1 MTKLELVNRIFKTQ
15 VKKYVPELSIT
26 FIFIVLTSLTTA
38 ATAWLLD
45 PAIKEIFENKNKQ
58 MLYLIPVA
66 IVFTFIIKAFSI
78 YGTRIITIKVGI
90 KIIKNIQT
98 LMAQKFLLSDISHI
112 TKKHSGKYLSNFTN
126 DTTIL
131 FAVLTGVVV
140 TLFKEIFTL
149 IALLALMFYHDW
161 QLSLLAMIMIPVAAI
176 SSKNIGKKMGKKVHV
191 SLEASDKFMKFLSE
205 IIKGSWLIKIYQK
218 EEDELKKI
226 SMIIDERFKAIR
238 KVEQTRLGAG
248 PIMEIISALAIA
260 IVVFFAGY
268 RSMQGAITLGEFVS
282 FLAAL
287 MLAYQP
293 VKALAGINVGIQEG
307 IAAAK
312 RIYEIIDQ
320 KNEIYNDEN
329 APSLK
334 LKNATLEFKNIS
346 FTYPDGTHALKNLS
360 AKIEG
365 GKKVGLVGISGSG
378 KTTFLNLIPR
388 FFNLKHGTIL
398 IDDQNI
404 NNINLNSLRKE
415 ISIVSQDVILFDDTI
430 RSNIL
435 YGKASASDDEIINAC
450 KFAAAQEFIEKLPNK
465 YETIIGENG
474 IKLSGGQKQRLSIAR
489 AILKDS
495 PIILLDEATSSLD
508 SESEAVIQKAIENL
522 TKNKTTI
529 IIAHRL
535 STIRNCDKILVFD
548 SGQIVAEGSHEFL
561 VNNSLIYKNLYEKQI
576 ISK

>member
-1 MTKLELVNRIFKTQ
+1 MTKLELINRIFRTQ
-15 VKKYVPELSIT
+15 VKKYIPELSIT
-26 FIFIVLTSLTTA
+26 FVFIILTSLTTA

-45 PAIKEIFENKNKQ
+45 PAIKEIFENKNNK
-58 MLYLIPVA
+58 MLYIIPVA
-66 IVFTFIIKAFSI
+66 IVFTFVLKAFSI

-131 FAVLTGVVV
+131 FTVLTGVVV
-140 TLFKEIFTL
+140 TLFKESVTL
-149 IALLALMFYHDW
+149 VALLGLMFYHDW
-161 QLSLLAMIMIPVAAI
+161 QLSLLAIIMIPIAAI
-176 SSKNIGKKMGKKVHV
+176 SSKNLGKKMGKKVLI

-248 PIMEIISALAIA
+248 PIMEIISAVAIA

-268 RSMQGAITLGEFVS
+268 RSIQGAITLGEFVS

-293 VKALAGINVGIQEG
+293 VRALAGINVGIQEG
-307 IAAAK
+307 ITAAK

-320 KNEIYNDEN
+320 KNEIFNDEN

-435 YGKASASDDEIINAC
+435 YGNASASNDEIVNAC
-450 KFAAAQEFIEKLPNK
+450 KFAAAQDFVEKLPNK

-535 STIRNCDKILVFD
+535 STIMNCDKILVFD
-548 SGQIVAEGSHEFL
+548 SGQIVDEGSHEFL
-561 VNNSLIYKNLYEKQI
+561 VKNSSIYKNLYEKQI
-576 ISK
+576 IN

>member
-1 MTKLELVNRIFKTQ
+1 MTKLELINRIFRTQ
-15 VKKYVPELSIT
+15 VKKYIPELSIT
-26 FIFIVLTSLTTA
+26 FVFIILTSLTTA

-126 DTTIL
+126 DITIL
-131 FAVLTGVVV
+131 FTILTGVVV
-140 TLFKEIFTL
+140 TLFKETFTL
-149 IALLALMFYHDW
+149 IALLGLMFYHDW

-248 PIMEIISALAIA
+248 PIMEIISAIAIA

-307 IAAAK
+307 ITAAK

-388 FFNLKHGTIL
+388 FFNLEHGTIL

-404 NNINLNSLRKE
+404 NTINLNSLRKE

-435 YGKASASDDEIINAC
+435 YGNASASDDEIINAC
-450 KFAAAQEFIEKLPNK
+450 KFAAAQDFIEKLPNK

-535 STIRNCDKILVFD
+535 STIMNCDKILVFD
-548 SGQIVAEGSHEFL
+548 NGQIVDEGTHEFL
-561 VNNSLIYKNLYEKQI
+561 VNNSLIYKNLYQKQV
-576 ISK
+576 IS

>member
-1 MTKLELVNRIFKTQ
+1 MNKIDLIKRIFKTQ
-15 VKKYVPELSIT
+15 VKRYIPELSLT
-26 FIFIVLTSLTTA
+26 FIFIILTSLTTA

-45 PAIKEIFENKNKQ
+45 PAIKEIFENKNLK
-58 MLYLIPVA
+58 MLYFIPLA
-66 IVFTFIIKAFSI
+66 IVLTFIIKAFSI
-78 YGTRIITIKVGI
+78 YGTKIVTIKVGI

-98 LMAQKFLLSDISHI
+98 LMAKKFLLSDISHI
-112 TKKHSGKYLSNFTN
+112 TKKHSGRYLSNFTS
-126 DTTIL
+126 DTGVL
-131 FAVLTGVVV
+131 FGVLTGVVV
-140 TLFKEIFTL
+140 TLFKETFTL
-149 IALLALMFYHDW
+149 IALLGLMFYHDW
-161 QLSLLAMIMIPVAAI
+161 QLSLLAIIMIPVAAF
-176 SSKNIGKKMGKKVHV
+176 SSRNLGKKMGKKVNV

-205 IIKGSWLIKIYQK
+205 MIKGSWLIKIYQK
-218 EEDELKKI
+218 EEEELKRI
-226 SMIIDERFKAIR
+226 SMVIDERFKAIR

-248 PIMEIISALAIA
+248 PIMEIISAIAIA

-293 VKALAGINVGIQEG
+293 VRALSGINIGIQEG

-320 KNEIYNDEN
+320 KNEIYHDEN

-334 LKNATLEFKNIS
+334 LNNASIEFKNIS

-365 GKKVGLVGISGSG
+365 GTKVGLVGISGSG

-388 FFNLKHGTIL
+388 FFHLKNGSIF
-398 IDDQNI
+398 IDNQNI
-404 NNINLNSLRKE
+404 NDINLNSLRKE
-415 ISIVSQDVILFDDTI
+415 ISLVSQDVILFDDTI
-430 RSNIL
+430 RANIL
-435 YGKASASDDEIINAC
+435 YGNAFASNEEIIDAC
-450 KFAAAQEFIEKLPNK
+450 KFAAAQDFVEKLPNK

-474 IKLSGGQKQRLSIAR
+474 IK
-489 AILKDS
+489 
-495 PIILLDEATSSLD
+495 ATSSLD
-508 SESEAVIQKAIENL
+508 SESESVIQKAIENL

-535 STIRNCDKILVFD
+535 STVMNCDKILVFEN
-548 SGQIVAEGSHEFL
+548 GQIIEEGKHEFL
-561 VNNSLIYKNLYEKQI
+561 VNNSSTYKKLYEKQI
-576 ISK
+576 IN

>member
-1 MTKLELVNRIFKTQ
+1 MTKLELINRIFRTQ
-15 VKKYVPELSIT
+15 VKKYIPELSIT
-26 FIFIVLTSLTTA
+26 FVFIILTSLTTA

-45 PAIKEIFENKNKQ
+45 PAIKEIFENKNRE
-58 MLYLIPVA
+58 MLYLIPLA

-126 DTTIL
+126 DITIL
-131 FAVLTGVVV
+131 FTILTGVVV
-140 TLFKEIFTL
+140 TLFKETFTL
-149 IALLALMFYHDW
+149 IALLGLMFYHDW

-248 PIMEIISALAIA
+248 PIMEIISAVAIA

-268 RSMQGAITLGEFVS
+268 RSIQGAITLGEFVS

-293 VKALAGINVGIQEG
+293 VRALAGINVGIQEG
-307 IAAAK
+307 ITAAK

-320 KNEIYNDEN
+320 KNEIFNDEN

-435 YGKASASDDEIINAC
+435 YGNASASDDEIINAC

-535 STIRNCDKILVFD
+535 STIMNCDKILVFD
-548 SGQIVAEGSHEFL
+548 SGQIVDEGSHEFL
-561 VNNSLIYKNLYEKQI
+561 VKNSSIYKNLYEKQI
-576 ISK
+576 IN

>member
-1 MTKLELVNRIFKTQ
+1 MTRSELINRIFKTQ
-15 VKKYVPELSIT
+15 VKKYIPELSIT
-26 FIFIVLTSLTTA
+26 FVFIILTSLTTA

-45 PAIKEIFENKNKQ
+45 PAIKEIFENKNRE
-58 MLYLIPVA
+58 MLYLIPLA

-126 DTTIL
+126 DITIL
-131 FAVLTGVVV
+131 FTILTGVVV
-140 TLFKEIFTL
+140 TLFKETFTL
-149 IALLALMFYHDW
+149 IALLGLMFYHDW

-248 PIMEIISALAIA
+248 PIMEIISAVAIA

-268 RSMQGAITLGEFVS
+268 RSIQGAITLGEFVS

-293 VKALAGINVGIQEG
+293 VRALAGINVGIQEG
-307 IAAAK
+307 ITAAK

-320 KNEIYNDEN
+320 KNEIFNDEN

-435 YGKASASDDEIINAC
+435 YGNVLASNDKIIQAC
-450 KFAAAQEFIEKLPNK
+450 KFAAAQEFIEKLPKK

-535 STIRNCDKILVFD
+535 STIMNCDKILVFD
-548 SGQIVAEGSHEFL
+548 SGQIVDEGSHEFL
-561 VNNSLIYKNLYEKQI
+561 VKNSSIYKNLYEKQI
-576 ISK
+576 IN

>member
-1 MTKLELVNRIFKTQ
+1 MTKLELIKRVFKSQ
-15 VKKYVPELSIT
+15 VKKYIPELFLA
-26 FIFIVLTSLTTA
+26 FIFIILTSITTA
-38 ATAWLLD
+38 VTAWLLD
-45 PAIKEIFENKNKQ
+45 PAIKEIFENKNNT
-58 MLYLIPVA
+58 MLYIIPVA
-66 IVFTFIIKAFSI
+66 IVFTFVLKAFSI
-78 YGTRIITIKVGI
+78 YGTRIVTIKVGI

-126 DTTIL
+126 DTNVL
-131 FAVLTGVVV
+131 FLVLTGVVV
-140 TLFKEIFTL
+140 TLFKETFTL
-149 IALLALMFYHDW
+149 IALLGLMFYHDW
-161 QLSLLAMIMIPVAAI
+161 QLSLLAILMIPIAVV
-176 SSKNIGKKMGKKVHV
+176 SSKNIGKKMGKKVNL

-218 EEDELKKI
+218 EQEELKKI

-248 PIMEIISALAIA
+248 PIMEIISAIAIA

-268 RSMQGAITLGEFVS
+268 RSLEGAITLGEFVS

-307 IAAAK
+307 VAAAR

-320 KNEIYNDEN
+320 KNEIINDEN

-334 LKNATLEFKNIS
+334 LTNATLEFKNIS
-346 FTYPDGTHALKNLS
+346 FVYPDGTQALKNLS

-365 GKKVGLVGISGSG
+365 GRKVGLVGISGSG

-388 FFNLKHGTIL
+388 FFNLEHGQIL
-398 IDDQNI
+398 VDGQNI
-404 NNINLNSLRKE
+404 NNINLSSLRKE
-415 ISIVSQDVILFDDTI
+415 ISLVSQDVILFDDTI
-430 RSNIL
+430 KSNIL
-435 YGKASASDDEIINAC
+435 YGNSSASDEEIVAAC
-450 KFAAAQEFIEKLPNK
+450 KFAAAQDFIEKLPNK

-489 AILKDS
+489 AILKNS
-495 PIILLDEATSSLD
+495 SIILLDEATSSLD
-508 SESEAVIQKAIENL
+508 SDSETVIQKAIENL

-535 STIRNCDKILVFD
+535 STIMNCDKILVFD
-548 SGQIVAEGSHEFL
+548 NGQIISEGSHEFL
-561 VNNSLIYKNLYEKQI
+561 VNSSPIYKNLYEKQI
-576 ISK
+576 IN

>member
-1 MTKLELVNRIFKTQ
+1 MTKLELINRIFKTQ
-15 VKKYVPELSIT
+15 IKKYIPELSIT
-26 FIFIVLTSLTTA
+26 FIFIILTSLTTA

-45 PAIKEIFENKNKQ
+45 PAIKEIFENKNTK

-126 DTTIL
+126 DTKIL
-131 FAVLTGVVV
+131 FDVLTGVVV
-140 TLFKEIFTL
+140 TLFKETFTL
-149 IALLALMFYHDW
+149 IALLGLMFYHDW
-161 QLSLLAMIMIPVAAI
+161 QLSLLAIIMIPIAAI
-176 SSKNIGKKMGKKVHV
+176 SSKNIGKKMGKKVHI

-248 PIMEIISALAIA
+248 PIMEIISAIAIA

-268 RSMQGAITLGEFVS
+268 RSLQGAVTLGEFIS

-293 VKALAGINVGIQEG
+293 VRALAGINVGIQEG
-307 IAAAK
+307 ITAAK

-320 KNEIYNDEN
+320 KNEIYNDKN

-360 AKIEG
+360 AKIDG

-388 FFNLKHGTIL
+388 FFNLKHGAIF

-415 ISIVSQDVILFDDTI
+415 ISLVSQDVILFDDTI
-430 RSNIL
+430 KSNIL
-435 YGKASASDDEIINAC
+435 YGNASASDDEIINAC
-450 KFAAAQEFIEKLPNK
+450 KFAAAQDFIEKLPNK

-495 PIILLDEATSSLD
+495 SIILLDEATSSLD
-508 SESEAVIQKAIENL
+508 SESETVIQKAIENL

-535 STIRNCDKILVFD
+535 STIMNCDKILVFD
-548 SGQIVAEGSHEFL
+548 GGKIVAEGSHDFL
-561 VNNSLIYKNLYEKQI
+561 VNNSSIYKNLYEKQI
-576 ISK
+576 IN

>member
-1 MTKLELVNRIFKTQ
+1 MTKQEIINRIFKTQ
-15 VKKYVPELSIT
+15 VKKYIPELSIT
-26 FIFIVLTSLTTA
+26 FILIILTSLTTTA
-38 ATAWLLD
+38 SAWLLD
-45 PAIKEIFENKNKQ
+45 PAIKEIFENKNNQ
-58 MLYLIPVA
+58 MLYFIPLA
-66 IVFTFIIKAFSI
+66 IVFTFILKAFSI
-78 YGTRIITIKVGI
+78 YGTRIITLKIGI
-90 KIIKNIQT
+90 KIITNIQT
-98 LMAQKFLLSDISHI
+98 LMAKKFLLSDISHI

-126 DTTIL
+126 DTKIL
-131 FAVLTGVVV
+131 FDVLVGVVV
-140 TLFKEIFTL
+140 TLFKETLTL
-149 IALLALMFYHDW
+149 IALLCLMFYHDW
-161 QLSLLAMIMIPVAAI
+161 QLSLLAIVMIPIAAI
-176 SSKNIGKKMGKKVHV
+176 SSKKIGKKMGKKVHT

-226 SMIIDERFKAIR
+226 SIIIDEKFKAIK
-238 KVEQTRLGAG
+238 KVEQTKFGTA
-248 PIMEIISALAIA
+248 PIMEMISAIAIA

-268 RSMQGAITLGEFVS
+268 RSIQGAITLGEFVS

-293 VKALAGINVGIQEG
+293 VKALAGINIGIQEG
-307 IAAAK
+307 VAAAK

-320 KNEIYNDEN
+320 KNEIYNDKN

-334 LKNATLEFKNIS
+334 LKNATLEFKDIN
-346 FTYPDGTHALKNLS
+346 FTYPDGTQALKNLS

-388 FFNLKHGTIL
+388 LFNLKQGTIL

-415 ISIVSQDVILFDDTI
+415 ISLVSQDVILFDDTI
-430 RSNIL
+430 KSNIL
-435 YGKASASDDEIINAC
+435 YGNPSASADEIVQAC
-450 KFAAAQEFIEKLPNK
+450 KFAAAQDFIEKLPNK

-495 PIILLDEATSSLD
+495 SIILLDEATSSLD
-508 SESEAVIQKAIENL
+508 SDSEAVIQKAIENL
-522 TKNKTTI
+522 IKNKTTI

-535 STIRNCDKILVFD
+535 STIMNCDKILVFD
-548 SGQIVAEGSHEFL
+548 NGQIVAEGTHEFL
-561 VNNSLIYKNLYEKQI
+561 VNNSLIYKNLYQKQV
-576 ISK
+576 IS

>member
-15 VKKYVPELSIT
+15 VKYYFPELSIT
-26 FIFIVLTSLTTA
+26 FIFIILTSLTTA

-45 PAIKEIFENKNKQ
+45 PAIKEIFENKNTK
-58 MLYLIPVA
+58 MLYFIPIA
-66 IVFTFIIKAFSI
+66 IIFTFILKAFSI

-126 DTTIL
+126 DTKIL
-131 FAVLTGVVV
+131 FDVLTGAVV
-140 TLFKEIFTL
+140 TLFKETFTL
-149 IALLALMFYHDW
+149 IALLGLMFYHDW
-161 QLSLLAMIMIPVAAI
+161 QLSLLAVVMIPIAAI
-176 SSKNIGKKMGKKVHV
+176 FSKNLGKRMGKKVHV

-205 IIKGSWLIKIYQK
+205 LIKGSWLIKIYQK
-218 EEDELKKI
+218 EEEELKRI
-226 SMIIDERFKAIR
+226 SMIIDERFKAIK

-248 PIMEIISALAIA
+248 PIMEIISAIAIA
-260 IVVFFAGY
+260 IVVFFAGL

-293 VKALAGINVGIQEG
+293 VKALAGINIGIQEG
-307 IAAAK
+307 VAAAK

-320 KNEIYNDEN
+320 KNEIYNDKN

-334 LKNATLEFKNIS
+334 LKNATLEFKDIN
-346 FTYPDGTHALKNLS
+346 FTYPDGTQALKNLS

-388 FFNLKHGTIL
+388 LFNLKQGTIL

-415 ISIVSQDVILFDDTI
+415 ISLVSQDVILFDDTI
-430 RSNIL
+430 KSNIL
-435 YGKASASDDEIINAC
+435 YGNPSASADEIVQAC
-450 KFAAAQEFIEKLPNK
+450 KFAAAQDFIEKLPNK

-495 PIILLDEATSSLD
+495 SIILLDEATSSLD
-508 SESEAVIQKAIENL
+508 SDSEAVIQKAIENL
-522 TKNKTTI
+522 IKNKTTI

-535 STIRNCDKILVFD
+535 STIMNCDKILVFD
-548 SGQIVAEGSHEFL
+548 NGQIVAEGTHEFL
-561 VNNSLIYKNLYEKQI
+561 VNNSLIYKNLYQKQV
-576 ISK
+576 IS

>member
-1 MTKLELVNRIFKTQ
+1 MTKLELINRIFKTQ
-15 VKKYVPELSIT
+15 VKKYIPELSIT
-26 FIFIVLTSLTTA
+26 FIFIILTSLTTA

-45 PAIKEIFENKNKQ
+45 PAIKEIFENKNTK

-126 DTTIL
+126 DTKIL
-131 FAVLTGVVV
+131 FDVLTGVVV
-140 TLFKEIFTL
+140 TLFKETFTL
-149 IALLALMFYHDW
+149 IALLGLMFYHDW
-161 QLSLLAMIMIPVAAI
+161 QLSLLAIIMIPIAAI
-176 SSKNIGKKMGKKVHV
+176 SSKNIGKKMGKKVHI

-248 PIMEIISALAIA
+248 PIMEIISAIAIA

-268 RSMQGAITLGEFVS
+268 RSLQGAVTLGEFVS

-293 VKALAGINVGIQEG
+293 VRALAGINVGIQEG
-307 IAAAK
+307 ITAAK

-320 KNEIYNDEN
+320 KNEIYNDKN

-360 AKIEG
+360 AKING

-388 FFNLKHGTIL
+388 FFNLKHGAIF
-398 IDDQNI
+398 IDNQNI

-415 ISIVSQDVILFDDTI
+415 ISLVSQDVILFDDTI
-430 RSNIL
+430 KSNIL
-435 YGKASASDDEIINAC
+435 YGNASASDDEIINAC
-450 KFAAAQEFIEKLPNK
+450 KFAAAQDFIEKLPNK

-495 PIILLDEATSSLD
+495 SIILLDEATSSLD
-508 SESEAVIQKAIENL
+508 SDSETVIQKAIENL

-535 STIRNCDKILVFD
+535 STIMNCDKILVFD
-548 SGQIVAEGSHEFL
+548 GGKIVAEGSHDFL
-561 VNNSLIYKNLYEKQI
+561 VNNSSIYKNLYEKQI
-576 ISK
+576 IN

>member
-1 MTKLELVNRIFKTQ
+1 MTKLELINRIFKTQ
-15 VKKYVPELSIT
+15 VKKYIPELSLT
-26 FIFIVLTSLTTA
+26 FIFIILTSLTTA

-45 PAIKEIFENKNKQ
+45 PAIKEIFENKNTK

-98 LMAQKFLLSDISHI
+98 QMAKKFLLSDISHI

-126 DTTIL
+126 DTKIL
-131 FAVLTGVVV
+131 FDVLTGVVV
-140 TLFKEIFTL
+140 TLFKETFTL
-149 IALLALMFYHDW
+149 IALIGLMFYHDW
-161 QLSLLAMIMIPVAAI
+161 QLSLLAIIMIPIAAI
-176 SSKNIGKKMGKKVHV
+176 SSKNIGKKMGKKVHI

-248 PIMEIISALAIA
+248 PIMEIISAIAIA

-268 RSMQGAITLGEFVS
+268 RSLQGAVTLGEFVS

-293 VKALAGINVGIQEG
+293 VRALAGINVGIQEG
-307 IAAAK
+307 ITAAK

-320 KNEIYNDEN
+320 KNEIYNDEK
-329 APSLK
+329 APTLK

-360 AKIEG
+360 AKIDG

-388 FFNLKHGTIL
+388 FFNLKHGAIF

-415 ISIVSQDVILFDDTI
+415 ISLVSQDVILFDDTI
-430 RSNIL
+430 KSNIL
-435 YGKASASDDEIINAC
+435 YGNASASDDEIINAC
-450 KFAAAQEFIEKLPNK
+450 KFAAAQDFIEKLPNK

-495 PIILLDEATSSLD
+495 SIILLDEATSSLD

-535 STIRNCDKILVFD
+535 STIMNCDKILVFD
-548 SGQIVAEGSHEFL
+548 NGKIVAEGSHDFL
-561 VNNSLIYKNLYEKQI
+561 VNNSSIYKKLYEKQI
-576 ISK
+576 IN

>member
-1 MTKLELVNRIFKTQ
+1 MTKLELINRIFKTQ
-15 VKKYVPELSIT
+15 VKKYIPELSIT

-131 FAVLTGVVV
+131 FTVLTGVVV
-140 TLFKEIFTL
+140 TLFKETFTL
-149 IALLALMFYHDW
+149 IALLGLMFYHDW
-161 QLSLLAMIMIPVAAI
+161 QLSLLAMIMIPIAAI

-293 VKALAGINVGIQEG
+293 VRALAGINVGIQEG
-307 IAAAK
+307 ITAAK

-435 YGKASASDDEIINAC
+435 YGNASASDDEIINAC

-535 STIRNCDKILVFD
+535 STIMNCDKILVFD

-576 ISK
+576 IN

>member
-1 MTKLELVNRIFKTQ
+1 MTKLELIKRVFKSQ
-15 VKKYVPELSIT
+15 VKKYIPELFLA
-26 FIFIVLTSLTTA
+26 FIFIILTSITTA
-38 ATAWLLD
+38 ITAWLLD
-45 PAIKEIFENKNKQ
+45 PAIKEIFENKNNK
-58 MLYLIPVA
+58 MLYIIPVA
-66 IVFTFIIKAFSI
+66 IVFTFVLKAFSI
-78 YGTRIITIKVGI
+78 YGTRIVTIKVGI

-126 DTTIL
+126 DTNIL
-131 FAVLTGVVV
+131 FFVLTGVVV
-140 TLFKEIFTL
+140 TLFKETFTL
-149 IALLALMFYHDW
+149 IALLGLMFYQDW
-161 QLSLLAMIMIPVAAI
+161 QLSLLAILMIPIAVL
-176 SSKNIGKKMGKKVHV
+176 SSKNIGKKMGKKVLI

-218 EEDELKKI
+218 EEEELKKI
-226 SMIIDERFKAIR
+226 SMIIDEKFKAIR

-248 PIMEIISALAIA
+248 PIMEIISSIAIA

-268 RSMQGAITLGEFVS
+268 RSLQGAITLGEFVS

-307 IAAAK
+307 IAAAR

-320 KNEIYNDEN
+320 KNEIVNDEN

-334 LKNATLEFKNIS
+334 LTNATLEFKNIS
-346 FTYPDGTHALKNLS
+346 FVYPDGTQALKNLS

-388 FFNLKHGTIL
+388 FFNLEHGQIL
-398 IDDQNI
+398 VDGQNI

-415 ISIVSQDVILFDDTI
+415 ISLVSQDVILFDDTI
-430 RSNIL
+430 KSNIL
-435 YGKASASDDEIINAC
+435 YGNSSASDDEVIAAC
-450 KFAAAQEFIEKLPNK
+450 EFAAAQDFIEKLPHK
-465 YETIIGENG
+465 YQTIIGENG

-489 AILKDS
+489 AILKNS
-495 PIILLDEATSSLD
+495 SIILLDEATSSLD
-508 SESEAVIQKAIENL
+508 SESETVIQKAIENL

-535 STIRNCDKILVFD
+535 STIMNCDKILVFD
-548 SGQIVAEGSHEFL
+548 NGQIISEGSHEFL
-561 VNNSLIYKNLYEKQI
+561 VNNSSVYKNLYEKQI
-576 ISK
+576 IN

>member
-15 VKKYVPELSIT
+15 VKKYIPELSIT

-131 FAVLTGVVV
+131 FTVLTGVVV
-140 TLFKEIFTL
+140 TLFKETFTL

-248 PIMEIISALAIA
+248 PIMEIISAIAIA

-293 VKALAGINVGIQEG
+293 VRALAGINVGIQEG
-307 IAAAK
+307 ITAAK

-435 YGKASASDDEIINAC
+435 YGNASASDDEIINAC

-535 STIRNCDKILVFD
+535 STIMNCDKILVFD
-548 SGQIVAEGSHEFL
+548 NGQIVAEGSHEFL

-576 ISK
+576 IN

>member
-1 MTKLELVNRIFKTQ
+1 
-15 VKKYVPELSIT
+15 
-26 FIFIVLTSLTTA
+26 
-38 ATAWLLD
+38 
-45 PAIKEIFENKNKQ
+45 
-58 MLYLIPVA
+58 
-66 IVFTFIIKAFSI
+66 
-78 YGTRIITIKVGI
+78 
-90 KIIKNIQT
+90 
-98 LMAQKFLLSDISHI
+98 
-112 TKKHSGKYLSNFTN
+112 
-126 DTTIL
+126 
-131 FAVLTGVVV
+131 
-140 TLFKEIFTL
+140 
-149 IALLALMFYHDW
+149 
-161 QLSLLAMIMIPVAAI
+161 
-176 SSKNIGKKMGKKVHV
+176 
-191 SLEASDKFMKFLSE
+191 
-205 IIKGSWLIKIYQK
+205 
-218 EEDELKKI
+218 
-226 SMIIDERFKAIR
+226 
-238 KVEQTRLGAG
+238 
-248 PIMEIISALAIA
+248 
-260 IVVFFAGY
+260 
-268 RSMQGAITLGEFVS
+268 MQGAITLGEFVS

-293 VKALAGINVGIQEG
+293 VRALAGINVGIQEG
-307 IAAAK
+307 ITAAK

-346 FTYPDGTHALKNLS
+346 FTYPDGTD
-360 AKIEG
+360 EG

-435 YGKASASDDEIINAC
+435 YGNASASDDAIINAC
-450 KFAAAQEFIEKLPNK
+450 KFAAAHEFIEKLPNK

-535 STIRNCDKILVFD
+535 STIMNCDKILVFD
-548 SGQIVAEGSHEFL
+548 SGQIVTEGSHEFL

-576 ISK
+576 IS

>member
-15 VKKYVPELSIT
+15 VKKYIPELSIT

-58 MLYLIPVA
+58 MLYLIPLA

-131 FAVLTGVVV
+131 FTVLTGVVV
-140 TLFKEIFTL
+140 TLFKETFTL

-293 VKALAGINVGIQEG
+293 VRALAGINVGIQEG
-307 IAAAK
+307 ITAAK

-435 YGKASASDDEIINAC
+435 YGNASASDDEIINAC

-535 STIRNCDKILVFD
+535 STIMNCDKILVFD

-576 ISK
+576 IS

>member
-1 MTKLELVNRIFKTQ
+1 MNKLDLVKRIFRTQ
-15 VKKYVPELSIT
+15 VKKYIPELSIT

-45 PAIKEIFENKNKQ
+45 PAIKEIFVNKNIK
-58 MLYLIPVA
+58 MLYYIPLA
-66 IVFTFIIKAFSI
+66 IVLTFIIKAFAI

-98 LMAQKFLLSDISHI
+98 LMAKKFLLSDISHI
-112 TKKHSGKYLSNFTN
+112 TKRHSGRYLSSFTG
-126 DTTIL
+126 DTAVL
-131 FAVLTGVVV
+131 LNVLTGVVV
-140 TLFKEIFTL
+140 TLFKETFTL
-149 IALLALMFYHDW
+149 IALVGLMFYHDW
-161 QLSLLAMIMIPVAAI
+161 QLSLLAIIMIPIAAF
-176 SSKNIGKKMGKKVHV
+176 SSKNLGKKMGKKVHI

-205 IIKGSWLIKIYQK
+205 MIKGSWLIKIYQK
-218 EEDELKKI
+218 EEEELKRI
-226 SMIIDERFKAIR
+226 SMVIDERFKAIR

-293 VKALAGINVGIQEG
+293 VRALAGINIGIQEG
-307 IAAAK
+307 ISAAK

-320 KNEIYNDEN
+320 KNEIFHDEN

-334 LKNATLEFKNIS
+334 LDNASIEFKNIS
-346 FTYPDGTHALKNLS
+346 FTYPEGTHALKNLS
-360 AKIEG
+360 AKIKG
-365 GKKVGLVGISGSG
+365 GTKVGLVGVSGSG

-388 FFNLKHGTIL
+388 FFHLKNGSIL
-398 IDDQNI
+398 IDNQNI
-404 NNINLNSLRKE
+404 NDINLNSLRKE
-415 ISIVSQDVILFDDTI
+415 ISLVSQDVILFDDTI
-430 RSNIL
+430 RANIL
-435 YGKASASDDEIINAC
+435 YGNAFASNEEIIEAC
-450 KFAAAQEFIEKLPNK
+450 KFAAAQDFIEKLPNK

-474 IKLSGGQKQRLSIAR
+474 VKLSGGQKQRLSIAR
-489 AILKDS
+489 AILKNS
-495 PIILLDEATSSLD
+495 SIILLDEATSSLD
-508 SESEAVIQKAIENL
+508 SESESVIQQAIENL

-535 STIRNCDKILVFD
+535 STVMNCDKILVFEN
-548 SGQIVAEGSHEFL
+548 GQIIEEGKHEFL
-561 VNNSLIYKNLYEKQI
+561 VNNSSAYKKLYEKQI
-576 ISK
+576 IN

>member
-1 MTKLELVNRIFKTQ
+1 MTKLELINRIFRTQ
-15 VKKYVPELSIT
+15 VKKYIPELSIT
-26 FIFIVLTSLTTA
+26 FVFIILTSLTTA

-45 PAIKEIFENKNKQ
+45 PAIKEIFENKNRQ
-58 MLYLIPVA
+58 MLYLIPLA
-66 IVFTFIIKAFSI
+66 IVFTFIIKAFSV

-126 DTTIL
+126 DITIL
-131 FAVLTGVVV
+131 FTILTGVVV
-140 TLFKEIFTL
+140 TLFKETFTL
-149 IALLALMFYHDW
+149 IALLGLMFYHDW

-248 PIMEIISALAIA
+248 PIMEIISAVAIA

-268 RSMQGAITLGEFVS
+268 RSIQGAITLGEFVS

-293 VKALAGINVGIQEG
+293 VRALAGINVGIQEG
-307 IAAAK
+307 ITAAK

-320 KNEIYNDEN
+320 KNEIFNDEN

-435 YGKASASDDEIINAC
+435 YGNASASNDEIVNAC
-450 KFAAAQEFIEKLPNK
+450 KFAAAQDFVEKLPNK

-535 STIRNCDKILVFD
+535 STIMNCDKILVFD
-548 SGQIVAEGSHEFL
+548 NGQIVDEGSHEFL
-561 VNNSLIYKNLYEKQI
+561 VKNSSIYKNLYEKQI
-576 ISK
+576 IN

>member
-1 MTKLELVNRIFKTQ
+1 MTKLELINRIFRTQ
-15 VKKYVPELSIT
+15 VKKYIPELSIT
-26 FIFIVLTSLTTA
+26 FVFIILTSLTTA

-126 DTTIL
+126 DITIL
-131 FAVLTGVVV
+131 FTILTGVVV
-140 TLFKEIFTL
+140 TLFKETFTL
-149 IALLALMFYHDW
+149 IALLGLMFYHDW

-248 PIMEIISALAIA
+248 PIMEIISAVAIA

-268 RSMQGAITLGEFVS
+268 RSIQGAITLGEFVS

-293 VKALAGINVGIQEG
+293 VRALAGINVGIQEG
-307 IAAAK
+307 ITAAK

-320 KNEIYNDEN
+320 KNEIFNDEN

-435 YGKASASDDEIINAC
+435 YGNASASNDEIINAC
-450 KFAAAQEFIEKLPNK
+450 KFAAAQDFVEKLPNK

-535 STIRNCDKILVFD
+535 STIMNCDKILVFD
-548 SGQIVAEGSHEFL
+548 SGQIVDEGSHEFL
-561 VNNSLIYKNLYEKQI
+561 VKNSSIYKNLYEKQI
-576 ISK
+576 IN

>member
-15 VKKYVPELSIT
+15 VKYYFPELSIT
-26 FIFIVLTSLTTA
+26 FIFIILTSLTTA

-45 PAIKEIFENKNKQ
+45 PAIKEIFENKNTK
-58 MLYLIPVA
+58 MLYFIPIA
-66 IVFTFIIKAFSI
+66 IIFTFILKAFSI

-126 DTTIL
+126 DTKIL
-131 FAVLTGVVV
+131 FDVLTGAVV
-140 TLFKEIFTL
+140 TLFKETFTL
-149 IALLALMFYHDW
+149 IALLGLMFYHDW
-161 QLSLLAMIMIPVAAI
+161 QLSLLAVVMIPIAAI
-176 SSKNIGKKMGKKVHV
+176 FSKNLGKRMGKKVHV

-205 IIKGSWLIKIYQK
+205 LIKGSWLIKIYQK
-218 EEDELKKI
+218 EEEELKRI

-248 PIMEIISALAIA
+248 PIMEIISAIAIA
-260 IVVFFAGY
+260 IVVFFAGL

-293 VKALAGINVGIQEG
+293 VKALAGINIGIQEG
-307 IAAAK
+307 VAAAK
-312 RIYEIIDQ
+312 RIYEIIEQ
-320 KNEIYNDEN
+320 KNEIYNDKN

-334 LKNATLEFKNIS
+334 LKNATLEFKDIN
-346 FTYPDGTHALKNLS
+346 FTYPDGTQALKNLS

-388 FFNLKHGTIL
+388 LFNLKQGTIL

-415 ISIVSQDVILFDDTI
+415 ISLVSQDVILFDDTI
-430 RSNIL
+430 KSNIL
-435 YGKASASDDEIINAC
+435 YGNPSASADEIVQAC
-450 KFAAAQEFIEKLPNK
+450 KFAAAQDFIEKLPNK

-495 PIILLDEATSSLD
+495 SIILLDEATSSLD
-508 SESEAVIQKAIENL
+508 SDSEAVIQKAIENL
-522 TKNKTTI
+522 IKNKTTI

-535 STIRNCDKILVFD
+535 STIMNCDKILVFD
-548 SGQIVAEGSHEFL
+548 NGQIVAEGTHEFL
-561 VNNSLIYKNLYEKQI
+561 VNNSLIYKNLYQKQV
-576 ISK
+576 IS

>member
-15 VKKYVPELSIT
+15 VKKYIPELSIT

-140 TLFKEIFTL
+140 TLFKETFTL

-248 PIMEIISALAIA
+248 PIMEIISAIAIA

-293 VKALAGINVGIQEG
+293 VRALAGINVGIQEG
-307 IAAAK
+307 ITAAK

-435 YGKASASDDEIINAC
+435 YGNASASDDEIINAC

-535 STIRNCDKILVFD
+535 STIMNCDKILVFD

-576 ISK
+576 IN

>member
-1 MTKLELVNRIFKTQ
+1 MTKLELINRIFRTQ
-15 VKKYVPELSIT
+15 VKKYIPELSIT
-26 FIFIVLTSLTTA
+26 FVFIILTSLTTA

-45 PAIKEIFENKNKQ
+45 PAIKEIFENKNRE
-58 MLYLIPVA
+58 MLYLIPLA

-126 DTTIL
+126 DITIL
-131 FAVLTGVVV
+131 FTILTGVVV
-140 TLFKEIFTL
+140 TLFKETFTL
-149 IALLALMFYHDW
+149 IALLGLMFYHDW
-161 QLSLLAMIMIPVAAI
+161 QLSLLAMIMMPVAAI

-248 PIMEIISALAIA
+248 PIMEIISAVAIA

-268 RSMQGAITLGEFVS
+268 RSIQGAITLGEFVS

-293 VKALAGINVGIQEG
+293 VRALAGINVGIQEG

-320 KNEIYNDEN
+320 KNEIFNDEN

-435 YGKASASDDEIINAC
+435 YGNASASNDEIINAC
-450 KFAAAQEFIEKLPNK
+450 KFAAAQDFVEKLPNK

-535 STIRNCDKILVFD
+535 STIMNCDKILVFD
-548 SGQIVAEGSHEFL
+548 SGQIVDEGSHEFL
-561 VNNSLIYKNLYEKQI
+561 VKNSSIYKNLYEKQI
-576 ISK
+576 IN

>member
-1 MTKLELVNRIFKTQ
+1 MNKLDLVNRIFKTQ
-15 VKKYVPELSIT
+15 VKKYIPELSLT
-26 FIFIVLTSLTTA
+26 FIFIILTSLTTA

-45 PAIKEIFENKNKQ
+45 PAIKEIFENKNTK
-58 MLYLIPVA
+58 MLYLIPIA
-66 IVFTFIIKAFSI
+66 IVLTFILKAFAI
-78 YGTRIITIKVGI
+78 YGTRIVTIKVGI

-98 LMAQKFLLSDISHI
+98 LMAKKFLLSDISHI

-126 DTTIL
+126 DTGIL
-131 FAVLTGVVV
+131 FGVLTGVVV
-140 TLFKEIFTL
+140 TLFKETFTL
-149 IALLALMFYHDW
+149 IALLGLMFYHDW
-161 QLSLLAMIMIPVAAI
+161 QLSLLAIIMIPVAAF
-176 SSKNIGKKMGKKVHV
+176 SSRNLGKKMGKKVHI
-191 SLEASDKFMKFLSE
+191 SLEASDKFMKFFSE

-218 EEDELKKI
+218 EEEELKKI
-226 SMIIDERFKAIR
+226 SMVIDEKFRAIR
-238 KVEQTRLGAG
+238 KVEQTRLGSG

-293 VKALAGINVGIQEG
+293 VRALAGINIGIQEG

-320 KNEIYNDEN
+320 KNEIYHDEN

-334 LKNATLEFKNIS
+334 LKNASIEFKNIS

-365 GKKVGLVGISGSG
+365 GTKVGLVGVSGSG

-388 FFNLKHGTIL
+388 FFHLREGSIF
-398 IDDQNI
+398 IDSQNI
-404 NNINLNSLRKE
+404 NDINLNSLRKE
-415 ISIVSQDVILFDDTI
+415 ISLVSQDVILFDDTI

-435 YGKASASDDEIINAC
+435 YGNALATDDEIKQAC
-450 KFAAAQEFIEKLPNK
+450 KFAAAEDFVEKLPDK
-465 YETIIGENG
+465 YETMIGENG
-474 IKLSGGQKQRLSIAR
+474 VKLSGGQKQRLSIAR

-495 PIILLDEATSSLD
+495 SIILLDEATSSLD
-508 SESEAVIQKAIENL
+508 SESETVIQNAIENL

-535 STIRNCDKILVFD
+535 STVMKCDKILVFEN
-548 SGQIVAEGSHEFL
+548 GKIVEEGKHEFL
-561 VNNSLIYKNLYEKQI
+561 VNNSNIYKKLYEKQI
-576 ISK
+576 IS

>member
-1 MTKLELVNRIFKTQ
+1 MTKLELINRIFKTQ
-15 VKKYVPELSIT
+15 VKKYIPELSIT
-26 FIFIVLTSLTTA
+26 FIFIILTSLTTA

-45 PAIKEIFENKNKQ
+45 PAIKEIFQNKNNQ

-126 DTTIL
+126 DTTVL
-131 FAVLTGVVV
+131 FTVLTGVVV
-140 TLFKEIFTL
+140 TLFKETFTL
-149 IALLALMFYHDW
+149 IALLGLMFYHDW
-161 QLSLLAMIMIPVAAI
+161 QLSLLAIVMIPIAAI
-176 SSKNIGKKMGKKVHV
+176 SSKNIGKKMGKKVHI

-226 SMIIDERFKAIR
+226 SLIIDEKFKAIR

-248 PIMEIISALAIA
+248 PIMEIISAIAIA

-268 RSMQGAITLGEFVS
+268 RSLQGAITLGEFVS

-307 IAAAK
+307 ITAAK

-320 KNEIYNDEN
+320 KNEIYNDQN

-360 AKIEG
+360 AKIDG

-378 KTTFLNLIPR
+378 KTTFLNLIPS
-388 FFNLKHGTIL
+388 FFNLKHGTIF

-415 ISIVSQDVILFDDTI
+415 ISLVSQDVILFDDTI
-430 RSNIL
+430 KSNIL
-435 YGKASASDDEIINAC
+435 YGNASASDDEIINAC
-450 KFAAAQEFIEKLPNK
+450 KFAAAQDFIEKLPNK

-495 PIILLDEATSSLD
+495 SIILLDEATSSLD
-508 SESEAVIQKAIENL
+508 SESETVIQKAIENL

-535 STIRNCDKILVFD
+535 STIMNCDKILVFD
-548 SGQIVAEGSHEFL
+548 GGKIVAEGSHDFL
-561 VNNSLIYKNLYEKQI
+561 VNNSSIYKNLYEKQI
-576 ISK
+576 IN

>member
-1 MTKLELVNRIFKTQ
+1 MNKLELVKRIFKTQ
-15 VKKYVPELSIT
+15 VKKYIPELSIT
-26 FIFIVLTSLTTA
+26 FIFIILTSLTTA

-45 PAIKEIFENKNKQ
+45 PAIKEIFENKNTK
-58 MLYLIPVA
+58 MLYLIPIA
-66 IVFTFIIKAFSI
+66 IIFTFILKAFSI
-78 YGTRIITIKVGI
+78 YGTKIITIKVGI

-131 FAVLTGVVV
+131 FGVLTGVVV
-140 TLFKEIFTL
+140 TLFKETFTL
-149 IALLALMFYHDW
+149 IALLGLMFYHDW
-161 QLSLLAMIMIPVAAI
+161 QLSLLAIIMIPLAAI
-176 SSKNIGKKMGKKVHV
+176 SSKNIGKKMGKKVHI

-226 SMIIDERFKAIR
+226 SLIIDERFKAIR

-248 PIMEIISALAIA
+248 PIMEVISAIAIA

-293 VKALAGINVGIQEG
+293 VRALAGINVGIQEG

-320 KNEIYNDEN
+320 KNEIYHDQNV
-329 APSLK
+329 PSLIIK
-334 LKNATLEFKNIS
+334 KAKLEFKNIS
-346 FTYPDGTHALKNLS
+346 FIYPDGTHALKNLS
-360 AKIEG
+360 VKIEG
-365 GKKVGLVGISGSG
+365 GKKIGLVGISGSG

-388 FFNLKHGTIL
+388 FFNLKHGVIL

-415 ISIVSQDVILFDDTI
+415 ISLVSQDVILFDDTI
-430 RSNIL
+430 KSNIL
-435 YGKASASDDEIINAC
+435 YGNASASDDDIINAC
-450 KFAAAQEFIEKLPNK
+450 KFAAAQDFIEKLPNK
-465 YETIIGENG
+465 YDTIIGENG

-495 PIILLDEATSSLD
+495 SIILLDEATSSLD

-522 TKNKTTI
+522 TKNKTTL

-535 STIRNCDKILVFD
+535 STIMNCDKILVFD
-548 SGQIVAEGSHEFL
+548 KGQIAAEGSHEFL
-561 VNNSLIYKNLYEKQI
+561 VNNSSIYKNLYQKQI
-576 ISK
+576 IN

>member
-1 MTKLELVNRIFKTQ
+1 MTKLELINRIFRTQ
-15 VKKYVPELSIT
+15 VKKYIPELSIT
-26 FIFIVLTSLTTA
+26 FVFIILTSLTTA

-58 MLYLIPVA
+58 MLYLIPLA

-126 DTTIL
+126 DITIL
-131 FAVLTGVVV
+131 FTILTGVVV
-140 TLFKEIFTL
+140 TLFKETFTL
-149 IALLALMFYHDW
+149 IALLGLMFYHDW

-248 PIMEIISALAIA
+248 PIMEIISAIAIA

-268 RSMQGAITLGEFVS
+268 RSMQGALTLGEFVS

-293 VKALAGINVGIQEG
+293 VRALAGINVGIQEG
-307 IAAAK
+307 ITAAK

-320 KNEIYNDEN
+320 QNEIFNDEN

-430 RSNIL
+430 KSNIL
-435 YGKASASDDEIINAC
+435 YGNASASNDEIINAC
-450 KFAAAQEFIEKLPNK
+450 KFAAAQDFVEKLPNK

-535 STIRNCDKILVFD
+535 STIMNCDKILVFD
-548 SGQIVAEGSHEFL
+548 SGQIVDEGSHEFL
-561 VNNSLIYKNLYEKQI
+561 VKNSSIYKNLYEKQI
-576 ISK
+576 IN